1 MHSTLTSMSSGLTCE
16 HTKWKT
22 QARMSDS
29 PVPQGDV
36 ITEEYPIPSQVRS
49 TLLSSSKGIGKTTPY
64 LVIPFPFPVG
74 IRKKSTTKQSE
85 QSDLYDI
92 TLHTIQ
98 TVQ

>member
-36 ITEEYPIPSQVRS
+36 ITGKYPIPSQVRS
-49 TLLSSSKGIGKTTPY
+49 TLLSSSKGTGKTNPY
-64 LVIPFPFPVG
+64 LVIPVPFPVG
-74 IRKKSTTKQSE
+74 IRKEEYYEAK
-85 QSDLYDI
+85 
-92 TLHTIQ
+92 
-98 TVQ
+98 